1 MQQLMAELETL
12 LRTLLGARSGG
23 PAEYLSYRQALQ
35 RGAGIDALADS
46 DLRLAASVIA
56 LGFEPALVQRCQ
68 RDELLDLLLS
78 AHVGTGLGR
87 GGPCF
92 LTHYPASQAALARLD
107 EADPRTALRFEVYLA
122 GMELANG
129 FEELTDS
136 AAQRARFAAD
146 CAQRVARGLEVPT
159 VDERLLAA
167 LSAGLPAC
175 SGVALG
181 FDRLLMLAAGA
192 THIDQVL
199 AFPANRA

>member
-1 MQQLMAELETL
+1 V
-12 LRTLLGARSGG
+12 GAS
-23 PAEYLSYRQALQ
+23 
-35 RGAGIDALADS
+35 
-46 DLRLAASVIA
+46 
-56 LGFEPALVQRCQ
+56 
-68 RDELLDLLLS
+68 
-78 AHVGTGLGR
+78 LGR

-136 AAQRARFAAD
+136 FTQRARFTAD
-146 CAQRVARGLEVPT
+146 CAQRAARGLDIPAT
-159 VDERLLAA
+159 DERLLAA

-192 THIDQVL
+192 THIDEVL
-199 AFPANRA
+199 AFPADRA